1 MSAPLFTPERITSD
15 ITTNIAK
22 VHTESTAT
30 VTRRAVTI
38 SRYLNGFLIA
48 MYLSTVINT
57 RWVKVANLSHIK
69 DNVLSLSKVL
79 QNVPFFNIRCTSVAI
94 RIGCPSSPVK
104 RSAPARHARRI
115 VALFRKRFLV
125 TTANITRAFNST
137 VGKTE
142 MELMLIIATRWL

>member
-30 VTRRAVTI
+30 VTRRVVTI

-57 RWVKVANLSHIK
+57 RWVKVANLCHIK
-69 DNVLSLSKVL
+69 DKVLNYSFQIARKCPLFQYSRHFCRYSYRLSHQPCHKIHPGKGMPEGLSLYFA
-79 QNVPFFNIRCTSVAI
+79 NVSLLRQQI
-94 RIGCPSSPVK
+94 SPEHSTAQLVK
-104 RSAPARHARRI
+104 
-115 VALFRKRFLV
+115 L
-125 TTANITRAFNST
+125 
-137 VGKTE
+137 
-142 MELMLIIATRWL
+142 RWNWCWL

>member
-1 MSAPLFTPERITSD
+1 MCAPLFTAERITSD

-30 VTRRAVTI
+30 VTRRVVTM
-38 SRYLNGFLIA
+38 SRYLNDFLIA

-57 RWVKVANLSHIK
+57 GWVKVANLCHIK
-69 DNVLSLSKVL
+69 DNVLTLSKAL
-79 QNVPFFNIRCTSVAI
+79 QNVPFFNIRCTSTAVH
-94 RIGCPSSPVK
+94 IGCPTNPVK
-104 RSAPARHARRI
+104 RSAPARRARRI

-125 TTANITRAFNST
+125 MTANITRAFNST

-142 MELMLIIATRWL
+142 MELMLIMATRWL